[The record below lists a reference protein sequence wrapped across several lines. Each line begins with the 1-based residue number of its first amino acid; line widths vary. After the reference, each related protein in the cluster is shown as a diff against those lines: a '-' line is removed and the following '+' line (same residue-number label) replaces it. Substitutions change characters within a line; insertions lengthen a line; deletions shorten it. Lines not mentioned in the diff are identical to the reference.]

1 MCKRISFL
9 QHLKLLFGP
18 SLIMAKCMFLV
29 LAGLLASAVVLSCM
43 AFVVGKFNVNRET
56 ADVLTLLAPIMG
68 WVLAFVLVAYAIRFQ
83 GFRDKALRL
92 LERISRIGSVEFG
105 NGVKLSEEDQK
116 NLSEMISAAVIDAM
130 KNSNVVGKAEEYS
143 EKIQAD
149 NVSLDRGSPSQ
160 KTEMEKTLDRQA
172 RFRNWEVAV
181 LQRHREKYGGVQW
194 EYGRSGCIL
203 WNHFDGVI
211 SRSGEIVALEV
222 KTVRQGFNPRM
233 SLVNAIS
240 SWSSV
245 KDRFLEFEHKRLL
258 LEVLFCADES
268 FQSQEHFAHMVRD
281 CIGVQ
286 PSVRVYIYLFNRN
299 DTISKVEE
307 IA

>member
-130 KNSNVVGKAEEYS
+130 KNNHVVGKAEE
-143 EKIQAD
+143 
-149 NVSLDRGSPSQ
+149 SPSKPLAGNVLSQ
-160 KTEMEKTLDRQA
+160 GDSPRRKTEMEKTLDRQA
-172 RFRNWEVAV
+172 RFRIWEAIV
-181 LQRHREKYGGVQW
+181 LQQHREKYGGVPL
-194 EYGRSGCIL
+194 EYRGNGRIV
-203 WNHFDGVI
+203 WNRFDGVI
-211 SRSGEIVALEV
+211 RRNDEIIALEV
-222 KTVRQGFNPRM
+222 KSIRQRFSPRA
-233 SLVNAIS
+233 SLVNTIM
-240 SWSSV
+240 SWASA
-245 KDRFLEFEHKRLL
+245 RNLFREYEHKSLL

-268 FQSQEHFAHMVRD
+268 FQSHEQFARMVRE
-281 CIGVQ
+281 CIGIQ
-286 PSVRVYIYLFNRN
+286 TDIRVYLYRFNSN
-299 DTISKVEE
+299 DTIIKVEE